1 MASGNCRRTCWIAGA
16 GLGCL
21 VLLMTAG
28 IGPLALFEGLFL
40 GLVAG
45 LLFGAFLVWLLC
57 QGEPAMDGAAWQPP
71 APSAAKAPVPV
82 AAQPPMPV
90 AAPVAEVEPA
100 PAPAAAAD
108 ATPPETA
115 PSIPEPAPLVP
126 DDLKEIKGIGP
137 KLEELLHRN
146 GVQRFQQIA
155 DWDDAQIDHY
165 AELIGRMGGRI
176 RHDDWVGQAAI
187 LAAGGETEFS
197 RRVEEGGVY

>member
-1 MASGNCRRTCWIAGA
+1 MASANCRRTCWIAGA

-21 VLLMTAG
+21 VWLMTAG
-28 IGPLALFEGLFL
+28 VGSLALFEGLVL
-40 GLVAG
+40 GLIAG
-45 LLFGAFLVWLLC
+45 LLFGAFLVWMLC

-71 APSAAKAPVPV
+71 LPV
-82 AAQPPMPV
+82 AAQP
-90 AAPVAEVEPA
+90 EPA
-100 PAPAAAAD
+100 SEPVPPAEPTPAKETASEAAAAP
-108 ATPPETA
+108 T
-115 PSIPEPAPLVP
+115 IPEPAPLVP

-146 GVQRFQQIA
+146 GVLRFQQIA

-176 RHDDWVGQAAI
+176 RHDDWVGQAAT